1 MADPSS
7 ESKPAAPADASARS
21 AGRGGLAIAIAKVSF
36 IVFGFAQ
43 QLILPRLL
51 GVDGYGGVSRML
63 AVVSIVNNVIVA
75 SSLQGVSRTVSGAQP
90 GHEDSAF
97 RRVLG
102 VHAAVA
108 LAVSTVFAAT
118 AGLIADAIEAPHL
131 ATPLRLTAAVV
142 LCYGVY
148 APLVGALNG
157 KRRFVDQAGLD
168 IFYGLSRAFLLVAGA
183 WLFLRVFHL
192 DGILG
197 AAAGFVAAA
206 MLILPIAAWRS
217 GLGRPGPGPSAGE
230 YLRFLGPL
238 AFGQI
243 GLNLLLQTDF
253 MILSNTVGSAA
264 RTYGLSTAEADRVM
278 GVYRGVQLFSFL
290 PYQLLMSVQFV
301 LFPMLARAR
310 ADGDAEAV
318 RRYTQTGV
326 RLALVL
332 TGLIAAPI
340 AGLGPH
346 VLRFAFPAEIASS
359 GGDALR
365 LLAPGMAAFAILGVS
380 AAALTSLGRE
390 VASAA
395 LTWVTVALVAGA
407 CLVARPL
414 DAFDVLART
423 DPAALSNPEG
433 PFVRL
438 LVDRTAGAVAAAMAL
453 AATVAAIL
461 LHRAA
466 GSFARPLTL
475 LRVFAAFAATV
486 AVGTQLPS
494 LSKLLVPFEALALML
509 VYVGVLALSRE
520 LGGADLRLVLGVFG
534 RKRA

>member
-1 MADPSS
+1 VADPSS
-7 ESKPAAPADASARS
+7 ESKPAAPTDASARS
-21 AGRGGLAIAIAKVSF
+21 AGRGGLAIAVAKVSF

-43 QLILPRLL
+43 QLVLPRLL
-51 GVDGYGGVSRML
+51 GVDGYGGVSRLL

-75 SSLQGVSRTVSGAQP
+75 SSLQGVSRTVSGAEP

-102 VHAAVA
+102 VHAALA
-108 LAVSTVFAAT
+108 LAVSTIFAAT
-118 AGLIADAIEAPHL
+118 AGLVADAIEAPHL

-168 IFYGLSRAFLLVAGA
+168 IFYGLSRAVLLVAGA

-217 GLGRPGPGPSAGE
+217 GLGRPGPGPGAGE

-346 VLRFAFPAEIASS
+346 VLRFAFPVEIASS

-365 LLAPGMAAFAILGVS
+365 MLAPGMAAFAILGVS

-414 DAFDVLART
+414 DAFEVLART
-423 DPAALSNPEG
+423 EPGAFTSPEG

-438 LVDRTAGAVAAAMAL
+438 LVDRTAGAVASAMAL

-475 LRVFAAFAATV
+475 LRVLAAFAATV

-494 LSKLLVPFEALALML
+494 LPKLLVPFEALALMC
-509 VYVGVLALSRE
+509 VYLAVLALTRE
-520 LGGADLRLVLGVFG
+520 LGGADLRLVSGVFG